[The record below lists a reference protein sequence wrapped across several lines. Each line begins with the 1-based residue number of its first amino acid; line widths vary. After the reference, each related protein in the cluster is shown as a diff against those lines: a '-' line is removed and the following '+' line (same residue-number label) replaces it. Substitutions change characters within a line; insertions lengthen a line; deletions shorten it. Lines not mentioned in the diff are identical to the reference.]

1 MKTSIDQALQKTFF
15 TNREND
21 IHHST
26 YDEEMLQ
33 YTLLKNGDRRAIKEC
48 RKMFRG
54 ALEGILSKD
63 PLRNWKYMFV
73 ASTTLCCRFAM
84 DGGVDSETA
93 YNISDLYIQRADTAS
108 SKEEIFKIHDEMVKA
123 YLERTSSLQ
132 NENAF
137 SRPVIRTID
146 YVDRHLHSTIRL
158 NDIAEEADVTPNY
171 LSALFAKEMKMTIS
185 RYIRKRRIEASESL
199 LQYYDYS
206 ITEIAEYFDFSSVS
220 HFIKV
225 FKEETGMTPAVYKQ
239 TKFRRWK
246 D

>member
-15 TNREND
+15 TNRENN

-123 YLERTSSLQ
+123 YLERTSSLH
-132 NENAF
+132 NENTF
-137 SRPVIRTID
+137 SRPVLRTID
-146 YVDRHLHSTIRL
+146 YIDRHLHSTIRL
-158 NDIAEEADVTPNY
+158 NDIA
-171 LSALFAKEMKMTIS
+171 
-185 RYIRKRRIEASESL
+185 
-199 LQYYDYS
+199 
-206 ITEIAEYFDFSSVS
+206 
-220 HFIKV
+220 
-225 FKEETGMTPAVYKQ
+225 
-239 TKFRRWK
+239 
-246 D
+246 